1 MSPNLNQVSLQQ
13 KIASQINLNELLRD
27 LNGTPSSTTD
37 FINQYNNFKVP
48 DTLISTNSNP
58 ITQHQADDEE
68 EDVIDNEED
77 DAEDDQDQFFSIVPQ
92 NQHGHKFANLQA
104 PQPVSNTGSNTLNN
118 GPVTTATPSGAIGGG
133 GNNTGSFL
141 SLFNATNFVD
151 DQADGNNGAT
161 GVGSSFFNLYQL
173 NNLPEK

>member
-1 MSPNLNQVSLQQ
+1 M
-13 KIASQINLNELLRD
+13 NELLRD

-92 NQHGHKFANLQA
+92 NQHGHNLPIFKPLNQFLIQA
-104 PQPVSNTGSNTLNN
+104 PTR
-118 GPVTTATPSGAIGGG
+118 
-133 GNNTGSFL
+133 
-141 SLFNATNFVD
+141 
-151 DQADGNNGAT
+151 
-161 GVGSSFFNLYQL
+161 
-173 NNLPEK
+173 

>member
-1 MSPNLNQVSLQQ
+1 M
-13 KIASQINLNELLRD
+13 NELLRD

-77 DAEDDQDQFFSIVPQ
+77 DAEDDQDQFFPLCLKINMAINLPIFKPL
-92 NQHGHKFANLQA
+92 NQFLIQA
-104 PQPVSNTGSNTLNN
+104 PTR
-118 GPVTTATPSGAIGGG
+118 
-133 GNNTGSFL
+133 
-141 SLFNATNFVD
+141 
-151 DQADGNNGAT
+151 
-161 GVGSSFFNLYQL
+161 
-173 NNLPEK
+173 

>member
-1 MSPNLNQVSLQQ
+1 M
-13 KIASQINLNELLRD
+13 NELLRD

-118 GPVTTATPSGAIGGG
+118 GPVTTATPSGAMVVVATILVV
-133 GNNTGSFL
+133 SFHYSML
-141 SLFNATNFVD
+141 LILWMIKQMVIMVLLVLAAAFQFV
-151 DQADGNNGAT
+151 
-161 GVGSSFFNLYQL
+161 SI
-173 NNLPEK
+173 E